1 MARPVS
7 PRNIAGR
14 PVATLFKPGG
24 VPALAQIPLAL
35 DEFEAVRLADLER
48 LEQAQAARR
57 MGISRQTFGRVLGTA
72 RRKVAQALVLGHAL
86 RIEGAGPNGEARPRC
101 PYCSHTCRATK
112 GPEACAACAPTLI
125 TLGSARGRRGYSGA
139 RLV

>member
-24 VPALAQIPLAL
+24 VPALAQIPMAL
-35 DEFEAVRLADLER
+35 DEFEAVRLADLEQ

-57 MGISRQTFGRVLGTA
+57 MGVSRQTFGRVLGAA

-86 RIEGAGPNGEARPRC
+86 RIEGSGATGGARPRC
-101 PYCSHTCRATK
+101 PYCAHPCRATK
-112 GPEACAACAPTLI
+112 GPEACAACAPTLV
-125 TLGSARGRRGYSGA
+125 TLGSARRARR
-139 RLV
+139 

>member
-7 PRNIAGR
+7 PRNVAGR

-24 VPALAQIPLAL
+24 VPALAQIPMAL
-35 DEFEAVRLADLER
+35 DEFEAVRLADLEQ

-57 MGISRQTFGRVLGTA
+57 MGVSRQTFGRVLGAA

-86 RIEGAGPNGEARPRC
+86 RIEGGGATGTARPRC
-101 PYCSHTCRATK
+101 PYCAHPCRATK
-112 GPEACAACAPTLI
+112 GPEACAACAPTLV
-125 TLGSARGRRGYSGA
+125 TLGSTHRARR
-139 RLV
+139 

>member
-24 VPALAQIPLAL
+24 VPAVAQIPMAL
-35 DEFEAVRLADLER
+35 DEFEAVRLADLEQ

-57 MGISRQTFGRVLGTA
+57 MGVSRQTFGRVLGAA

-86 RIEGAGPNGEARPRC
+86 RIEGGGATGAARPRC
-101 PYCSHTCRATK
+101 PYCSHPCRATK
-112 GPEACAACAPTLI
+112 GPEACAACAPTLV
-125 TLGSARGRRGYSGA
+125 TLGSARRARR
-139 RLV
+139 